1 MPRVVSVAVPIPK
14 NQTFDYLL
22 PDTMEE
28 RARIGSVLLVPFG
41 SRRMTGYLVGYPDA
55 SARGDLRE
63 VVRVLDV
70 PPLSADLIELGRW
83 IAEYYLTSL
92 GEALHAMLPAPA
104 KQGTARLVALTGAGS
119 DRAAWD
125 EFGEG
130 GRAVLESLASAGPI
144 AARALRHRIGDGVS
158 VDYWLRRLS
167 EAGLVET
174 RFRAPRAT
182 EALRE
187 FVALAAGPDAVRAWL
202 EGPGKRAPARARVL
216 EAVATDGGPV
226 PYERLREC
234 AGATRSLLAYLESE
248 GLVGVERRPIP
259 QSLEAF
265 RIDETITEIDWTE
278 EQRDVAARVVGRLE
292 ERRFQV
298 LLVHGAT
305 GSGKTF
311 VYMEAARAA
320 LEAGRTALVLVPEI
334 SLTPQTVHR
343 FQTAFP
349 GRVAVLHSLLPD
361 AERVGIWHDI
371 ARGGKDVV
379 IGARSAVFAPLPRLG
394 LVVVDEEHEGA
405 YKQEETPRYHAR
417 DVAIYR
423 GQIADALVILGS
435 ATPSL
440 ESLRN
445 ANAGRYERLVLTRG
459 RPLPPIETVDLR
471 AAPPGPARF
480 LSEPLLEQI
489 ERTTNEGGQVILLLN
504 RRGYSVF
511 LLCEGCGYVPRC
523 PHCSVTLTF
532 HLRGHRLLCHYCG
545 RSEKAPA
552 SCPACGG
559 PAFRYKGTGT
569 QRVEEELRARLP
581 GLRLARM
588 DLDATRRRG
597 AHGEILRAFAR
608 GDIQCLL
615 GTQMIAKGLDF
626 PGVRLVGVVSADTA
640 LHLPDFRAGERTFS
654 LLVQVAGRAGRGDGG
669 GRVLIQ
675 TWVPEHAAI
684 AHAAR
689 YDAAAFTERELADRE
704 ALRFPPFS
712 SLVVV
717 TLRGRDE
724 DAVQEAASSL
734 APRISGH
741 PEFAAAFYELLGP
754 APAPIAKLRDRHR
767 WQILLKARRDKWRL
781 ARRILRETLPDER
794 RGRPAVEV
802 LVDVDALSLL

>member
-1 MPRVVSVAVPIPK
+1 VPRVVSVAVPIPK

-22 PDTMEE
+22 PDAMEE
-28 RARIGSVLLVPFG
+28 RARVGSVLLVPFG
-41 SRRMTGYLVGYPDA
+41 SRRMTGYLVAYPDA
-55 SARGDLRE
+55 SARGDLRD
-63 VVRVLDV
+63 VVRVLDL
-70 PPLSADLIELGRW
+70 PPLSDELVTLGRW
-83 IAEYYLTSL
+83 ISEYYVTSL
-92 GEALHAMLPAPA
+92 GEALHAMVPAPA
-104 KQGTARLVALTGAGS
+104 KQGAARLVVLTGAGQERAEW
-119 DRAAWD
+119 DR
-125 EFGEG
+125 FGEG
-130 GRAVLESLASAGPI
+130 GRAVLECLSAGPI
-144 AARALRHRIGDGVS
+144 AARALRHRVGDGVS
-158 VDYWLRRLS
+158 VDYWLRRLA
-167 EAGLVET
+167 EAGFVET
-174 RFRAPRAT
+174 RFRPPRAA

-187 FVALAAGPDAVRAWL
+187 FVALAAAPDALRAWL
-202 EGPGKRAPARARVL
+202 DGPGKRSPARARVL
-216 EAVATDGGPV
+216 EAVASSGSPV
-226 PYERLREC
+226 AYDALRER

-248 GLVGVERRPIP
+248 GLVSVERRPIP
-259 QSLEAF
+259 QSLDAF
-265 RIDETITEIDWTE
+265 RIDETITEIDWTD
-278 EQRDVAARVVGRLE
+278 EQRAVAARVVDRLA

-298 LLVHGAT
+298 LLLHGAT

-311 VYMEAARAA
+311 VYMEAARLAVA
-320 LEAGRTALVLVPEI
+320 AGRTALVLVPEI

-343 FQTAFP
+343 FHTAFP

-361 AERVGIWHDI
+361 AERVAIWHDI

-405 YKQEETPRYHAR
+405 YKQEEAPRYHAR

-423 GQIADALVILGS
+423 GRLAEALVLLGS

-440 ESLRN
+440 ETLQN
-445 ANAGRYERLVLTRG
+445 ARTGRYERLVLERG

-471 AAPPGPARF
+471 TAPPGPSRY
-480 LSEPLLEQI
+480 LSEPLLERI
-489 ERTTNEGGQVILLLN
+489 ERTTEDGGQVILLLN

-532 HLRGHRLLCHYCG
+532 HLRGQRLLCHYCG

-552 SCPACGG
+552 ACPACGG
-559 PAFRYKGTGT
+559 PAFRHKGTGT

-626 PGVRLVGVVSADTA
+626 PGVRLVGVISADTA

-654 LLVQVAGRAGRGDGG
+654 LLVQVAGRAGRGDGRG
-669 GRVLIQ
+669 VVLIQ

-684 AHAAR
+684 THAAR
-689 YDAAAFTERELADRE
+689 YAAAEFMERELADRE
-704 ALRFPPFS
+704 GLRFPPFS
-712 SLVVV
+712 SLIVV

-724 DAVQEAASSL
+724 DVVQRTASAV

-741 PEFAAAFYELLGP
+741 PGFASAYHEILGP
-754 APAPIAKLRDRHR
+754 APAPIAKVRDRHR
-767 WQILLKARRDKWRL
+767 WQILLKARRDQWRL
-781 ARRILRETLPDER
+781 ARRVLRETLADA
-794 RGRPAVEV
+794 GRDRQAVEV
-802 LVDVDALSLL
+802 IVDVDALSLL